1 MTTVTTTTTMAKES
15 MKTLVGMAVSV
26 VWDEA
31 CWFPVRRQLE
41 KLLSVLPTRAG
52 AAAPSLQRLRS
63 NILKHLPKDWGGK
76 QQQTNTNAM
85 LARG

>member
-1 MTTVTTTTTMAKES
+1 MTTMVSDNNDKES

-63 NILKHLPKDWGGK
+63 NILKHLPKDWSGK
-76 QQQTNTNAM
+76 QKTNTNAGQRII
-85 LARG
+85 L

>member
-1 MTTVTTTTTMAKES
+1 MVSDNNDKES
-15 MKTLVGMAVSV
+15 MMTLVGMAVSV

-63 NILKHLPKDWGGK
+63 NILKHLPKDWSGK
-76 QQQTNTNAM
+76 QKTNTNAGQRII
-85 LARG
+85 L